1 MITTAIN
8 KAGADAAMLDAH
20 ESFQLLLE
28 ADEGD
33 NDKDDADEA
42 LFRLQKPEASKI
54 PYAKSLLCASFLA
67 MNNTSYEKILLPNMK
82 YTVANNHACDWI
94 VIFYNNDNPSL
105 LYRLRLDSIKIGV
118 NLIYTEIH
126 PYVSDPFLER
136 KERLVKPVLLYRL
149 MDYMLSY
156 HRIWL
161 IDEDI
166 QLQGFKFQ
174 HFYNLLSS
182 TYHPPH
188 TNQLLPPL
196 LIQPLIRSEKNNHV
210 CEYNLHKSWSNY
222 SSNNNSGSSSSR
234 NQTPEFIKSKFV
246 QLQSPIVDSEFLY
259 WFLDIILRPML
270 PTITLLEAYAG
281 VEHIW
286 CGAADTYRK
295 LQYLNLM
302 QSNHDTSNSSSSSS
316 STRRFD
322 SRRSSKSGKSS
333 RSSIINSG
341 GGSKS
346 GSNSNVRGRSSS
358 NNNNIINDRELCN
371 ISVFSRLST
380 ESKSNMV
387 NIAAAATTTAVCA
400 IYVDTNNSIGH
411 YTAIDDIARSNNE
424 YLYDLIDNLHNHVAI
439 TLFAKKYKSWFE
451 FCDLRGIDPR
461 YNKNM

>member
-1 MITTAIN
+1 MITVAIN
-8 KAGADAAMLDAH
+8 KAGADAAMLDAYK
-20 ESFQLLLE
+20 SFQLLLE
-28 ADEGD
+28 EDERD
-33 NDKDDADEA
+33 NDEDNVEEA
-42 LFRLQKPEASKI
+42 LFRLQKSEASKI
-54 PYAKSLLCASFLA
+54 PYAKSLLCASFIA
-67 MNNTSYEKILLPNMK
+67 MNNTSYEKVLLPNMK
-82 YTVANNHACDWI
+82 YTVANNHACDWV

-105 LYRLRLDSIKIGV
+105 LYRLRLDSIKLGV
-118 NLIYTEIH
+118 NLIYTEVH

-166 QLQGFKFQ
+166 QLQGFNFQ
-174 HFYNLLSS
+174 HFYNLLSN
-182 TYHPPH
+182 TYHPPNN
-188 TNQLLPPL
+188 NQLLPPL

-222 SSNNNSGSSSSR
+222 SSSSR

-259 WFLDIILRPML
+259 WFLDVILRPML
-270 PTITLLEAYAG
+270 PTITLLEAHAG

-295 LQYLNLM
+295 LQYFNLM
-302 QSNHDTSNSSSSSS
+302 QSNHDSS
-316 STRRFD
+316 
-322 SRRSSKSGKSS
+322 RSSKSS

-346 GSNSNVRGRSSS
+346 GSKLTSNVRGRSSS
-358 NNNNIINDRELCN
+358 NNNNNIDREFRN
-371 ISVFSRLST
+371 ISVFSRLNS
-380 ESKSNMV
+380 ESKNNMV
-387 NIAAAATTTAVCA
+387 NIAATTTTTTACA

-411 YTAIDDIARSNNE
+411 YTALDDIARRNNE
-424 YLYDLIDNLHNHVAI
+424 YLYDLVDDLHNHVAI

-451 FCDLRGIDPR
+451 FCDLRSIDPR